1 MSPKSFIYYGFDR
14 NTYYHC
20 IDMIRSTNRKHA
32 IIMTTWF
39 LIINVIYMT
48 FSATNIMGVTQEEI
62 PFYAAYTIVAILFS
76 LALKFLPQLT
86 ERRSALITYTSTI
99 TLMSYGILN
108 SIAHPYMPATMYLVL
123 FMLAS
128 LLYIG
133 NMPNTIFLAL
143 ASNVAFV
150 ATSFRFKTFSIAY
163 SDTYNALI
171 ISVISIGLHYMFQRT
186 RISQFELLHRN
197 LQIQQELEVKS
208 SFDSLTGLLNRGRFF
223 SISEAILRK
232 CGGEFKVLCLV
243 DLDGFK
249 QINDKLGHQMGDK
262 VIQTTGST
270 IKSALDI
277 EKEWG
282 KDRQTSK
289 WDLTRRISVAGRLGG
304 DEFILLLRGK
314 DTRAELEAVLEHL
327 LSALN
332 AVKFD
337 GVNGIR
343 ASIGA
348 TEIRDGEFDMDD
360 AYSRADDA
368 LYESKRSGKNAIHFH
383 EDKEQMQ

>member
-1 MSPKSFIYYGFDR
+1 
-14 NTYYHC
+14 
-20 IDMIRSTNRKHA
+20 
-32 IIMTTWF
+32 
-39 LIINVIYMT
+39 
-48 FSATNIMGVTQEEI
+48 
-62 PFYAAYTIVAILFS
+62 
-76 LALKFLPQLT
+76 
-86 ERRSALITYTSTI
+86 
-99 TLMSYGILN
+99 
-108 SIAHPYMPATMYLVL
+108 
-123 FMLAS
+123 
-128 LLYIG
+128 
-133 NMPNTIFLAL
+133 
-143 ASNVAFV
+143 
-150 ATSFRFKTFSIAY
+150 
-163 SDTYNALI
+163 
-171 ISVISIGLHYMFQRT
+171 
-186 RISQFELLHRN
+186 
-197 LQIQQELEVKS
+197 
-208 SFDSLTGLLNRGRFF
+208 
-223 SISEAILRK
+223 
-232 CGGEFKVLCLV
+232 
-243 DLDGFK
+243 
-249 QINDKLGHQMGDK
+249 MGDK
-262 VIQTTGST
+262 VIQTTRST

-289 WDLTRRISVAGRLGG
+289 WDLTKRISVAGRLGG

-314 DTRAELEAVLEHL
+314 DTRAELAAVLEHL